1 MMNSLKR
8 LILLMVPIL
17 GIYSKKPTMAQK
29 LVKIKKN
36 YRSWL

>member
-1 MMNSLKR
+1 
-8 LILLMVPIL
+8 MVPIL